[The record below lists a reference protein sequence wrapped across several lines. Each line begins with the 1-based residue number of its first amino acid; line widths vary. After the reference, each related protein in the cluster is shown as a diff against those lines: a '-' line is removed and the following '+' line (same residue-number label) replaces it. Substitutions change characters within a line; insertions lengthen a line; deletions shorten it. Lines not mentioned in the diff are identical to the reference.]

1 MYRSQLCCRTAVDT
15 SIGDVPFVVAD
26 LPDETVVVAIA
37 KRSVLLHHAV
47 ELIADADTYE
57 EVW

>member
-1 MYRSQLCCRTAVDT
+1 LCCRTAVDT